1 MKKFAAIY
9 RESYRELK
17 NIRAVTAAAMFM
29 AVSVV
34 LGYFTIEAG
43 PYLKIGFGNVVNQFV
58 YYLFGPVLGG
68 AYGGILDLVK
78 FVAKPTGPYFPG
90 YTFNA
95 ALAGVIYG
103 TFLYRRPLSF
113 ARVLLVHLAI
123 VVIVNMGLTTL
134 WLSLTSGKA
143 FLALLPV
150 RAFKNL
156 IKWPVDS
163 MIVYLLIS
171 RLEALGL
178 TRAIRGRREED
189 GRSRYKAITERKKR
203 I

>member
-9 RESYRELK
+9 RDSYRELK

-29 AVSVV
+29 AISVV

-43 PYLKIGFGNVVNQFV
+43 PYLKIGFGSVVNQFV

-68 AYGGILDLVK
+68 VYGAILDIVK

-103 TFLYRRPLSF
+103 TFLYKRPLSF
-113 ARVLLVHLAI
+113 AL
-123 VVIVNMGLTTL
+123 IVNMGLTTL

-150 RAFKNL
+150 RAVKNL

-163 MIVYLLIS
+163 MIVYLIVS
-171 RLEALGL
+171 RLEAIGL
-178 TRAIRGRREED
+178 VRTIRGRKEGKSCRAAV
-189 GRSRYKAITERKKR
+189 RR
-203 I
+203 

>member
-1 MKKFAAIY
+1 M
-9 RESYRELK
+9 
-17 NIRAVTAAAMFM
+17 
-29 AVSVV
+29 
-34 LGYFTIEAG
+34 
-43 PYLKIGFGNVVNQFV
+43 
-58 YYLFGPVLGG
+58 FGPVLGG

-163 MIVYLLIS
+163 MIVYLLVS

-178 TRAIRGRREED
+178 TRAIRGRKEED